1 MVRSRKSDLM
11 PGQRLQRHV
20 QAWERFETSRV
31 VRSLVKHGYKMDF
44 VAQPKLTGP
53 NEKFATKLPTD
64 QMNIVRAEVAGFL
77 KKGAVRKLSWAEAKA
92 TPGYYS
98 KLFCVPKPGGKWRM
112 IIEYVFSSFI
122 IGN

>member
-1 MVRSRKSDLM
+1 MVRSRKSDLR

-44 VAQPKLTGP
+44 LQAPKLTGP
-53 NEKFATKLPTD
+53 NEKFETRLPKS
-64 QMNIVRAEVAGFL
+64 QMDIVRAEVKGFL
-77 KKGAVRKLSWAEAKA
+77 EKGAVRKLSYAEAKA

-98 KLFCVPKPGGKWRM
+98 KLFCVPKPGNKWRM
-112 IIEYVFSSFI
+112 IIE
-122 IGN
+122 

>member
-1 MVRSRKSDLM
+1 
-11 PGQRLQRHV
+11 
-20 QAWERFETSRV
+20 
-31 VRSLVKHGYKMDF
+31 MDC

-98 KLFCVPKPGGKWRM
+98 KLFCVPKLGGKWRM
-112 IIEYVFSSFI
+112 IIE
-122 IGN
+122 

>member
-20 QAWERFETSRV
+20 KAWERFETSRV

-44 VAQPKLTGP
+44 VTQPNLTGP
-53 NEKFATKLPTD
+53 NEKFATKLPSA
-64 QMNIVRAEVAGFL
+64 QMNIVRTEVQGFL
-77 KKGAVRKLSWAEAKA
+77 KKGAVRKLTWAEARA

-98 KLFCVPKPGGKWRM
+98 KLFCVPKPDNKWRM
-112 IIEYVFSSFI
+112 IIEYVI
-122 IGN
+122 NKLIKY